1 MEFTEKNKLQSFPA
15 PSSDDSKKTL
25 ALDFTTVPNDPLGVS
40 IFTLKNGMKLFLSKN
55 DKEPRIFT
63 NIAVRAGSKHDPAE
77 TTGLAHYLEHM
88 MFKGTSR
95 IGALE
100 WEKESIFLEKISDL
114 YEAHRAE
121 TDPEKR
127 KAIYAEIDRVSGE
140 AAKLV
145 AANEYDKL
153 ASSLGAKA
161 TNAYTWVEQTVY
173 VNDIP
178 SNELERWMKL
188 ESERFKMVTLRLFH
202 TELETVYEEFN
213 ISQDRDFRKVSA
225 TINKALY
232 PSHPYGLQTTLG
244 KGEHLKNPSH
254 VKIQEF
260 FQTYYRPNNMALVL
274 AGDFA
279 PEEAVALAEKY
290 FGDYLPVEIPEF
302 KYPPQPKLEKKERR
316 EVFGQEAE
324 YVQLAWKF
332 GGAPSSDTDY
342 LALISRILNNGKAGL
357 IDLNIIQKQALLAA
371 SARATVM
378 EDFSTFQMYG
388 KPREGQTLEEVEHL
402 LLAELEKLK
411 AGDFEAWLLDAV
423 IKDFKLHEIRANEK
437 NHARVSQMTSA
448 FILGIDWADHVSRF
462 RRLGKLT
469 KSDLVDFANRHL
481 QENFVA
487 VYKRTGEDPNVMKVE
502 KPAITPVEVN
512 RMGQSDFTQAFFQTS
527 APRLAPKFVDFKKE
541 IKTAKLQNRTEFDYI
556 QNAANETFSL
566 SYILEMGRTSDR
578 VMALAMSYLE
588 YLGTDE
594 YSPEELKREFFR
606 LGVNFG
612 VSVSAERAY
621 VNLNGLD
628 ESLEQ
633 GVKLFE
639 HILASVVGDEEALKK
654 LVDDVLLK
662 RQNSKKDKRA
672 ILRTAMVSFAKHGPE
687 SPFTHKLSEAELR
700 ALTPGDLV
708 GKIKSLTDFEH
719 RIFYFGSRQMDEV
732 SQLLETHHRAPDDFR
747 PVVPPKEFPELATE
761 KDKVLFVDFPM
772 VQVEIMLV
780 SKGSPNFN
788 LEEYIM
794 GELYNTYFGAGL
806 SSIVFQE
813 IRESR
818 ALAYS
823 AFAFA
828 ASPIRKD
835 QAHFLR
841 AYVGTQ
847 PDKMEMA
854 LSAMREIIDEMPFSE
869 EQIEHAVT
877 SILKK
882 IETSRIV
889 RDNIYWSYRS
899 NKRRGFEHDLRQDI
913 YEKMKSV
920 TPADLVAFHQKYMK
934 GRSFTYL
941 ILGNRE
947 NIDFDLLNA
956 IGPVKEMTVDE
967 VFGV

>member
-1 MEFTEKNKLQSFPA
+1 MNISENTDHESNTSLEKKS
-15 PSSDDSKKTL
+15 SSDITFKM
-25 ALDFTTVPNDPLGVS
+25 VPNDPLRVQQFS
-40 IFTLKNGMKLFLSKN
+40 LKNGMKLFLSRN
-55 DKEPRIFT
+55 ETEPRIFT

-88 MFKGTSR
+88 MFKGTHQ
-95 IGALE
+95 IGALD
-100 WEKESIFLEKISDL
+100 WEKESEFLEKISDL

-127 KAIYAEIDRVSGE
+127 KEIYAQIDAVSGE

-260 FQTYYRPNNMALVL
+260 FKTYYRPNNMAIVL
-274 AGDFA
+274 AGDFE
-279 PEEAVALAEKY
+279 PKEAVALAEKY
-290 FGDYLPVEIPEF
+290 FGNYLPIDIPEF
-302 KYPPQPKLEKKERR
+302 KYPPQPKLEKVERR

-332 GGAPSSDTDY
+332 GGATTQDADY
-342 LALISRILNNGKAGL
+342 LTMISRILNNGRAGL
-357 IDLNIIQKQALLAA
+357 IDLNVVQKQALLAA
-371 SARATVM
+371 SARVTTM

-388 KPREGQTLEEVEHL
+388 KPREGQTLEEVESI
-402 LLAELEKLK
+402 LLAELENLK
-411 AGDFEAWLLDAV
+411 EGKFEDWLLEAV
-423 IKDFKLHEIRANEK
+423 IKDFKLNEIRANEK
-437 NHARVSQMTSA
+437 NNARVNQMTNA
-448 FILGIDWADHVSRF
+448 FILGIKWTDYIDRF
-462 RRLGKLT
+462 ERLEKLT
-469 KSDLVDFANRHL
+469 KVDIVRFANENL
-481 QENFVA
+481 NENFVA
-487 VYKRTGEDPNVMKVE
+487 VFKRTGEDPNVMKVD

-512 RMGQSDFTQAFFQTS
+512 RVGQSDFTKDFFQTL
-527 APRLAPKFVDFKKE
+527 APRLAPKFVDFEKE
-541 IKTAKLQNRTEFDYI
+541 IKTTRLKNGIELDYI
-556 QNAANETFSL
+556 HNANNPTFSL
-566 SYILEMGRTSDR
+566 NYIVEMGRTSDR
-578 VMALAMSYLE
+578 VMALAVSYLA
-588 YLGTDE
+588 YLGTDK

-606 LGVNFG
+606 LGVNFN
-612 VSVSAERAY
+612 VSVSSERAY
-621 VNLNGLD
+621 VTLSGLD
-628 ESLEQ
+628 ESLED
-633 GVKLFE
+633 GLKLFE
-639 HILASVVGDEEALKK
+639 HILANVVGSEEALKN

-662 RQNSKKDKRA
+662 RENSKKDKRT
-672 ILRTAMVSFAKHGPE
+672 ILRTAMYNYAKHGPE

-700 ALTPGDLV
+700 VLRPENLVEKLRTLTQ
-708 GKIKSLTDFEH
+708 FEH
-719 RIFYFGSRQMDEV
+719 RIFYFGSQKIEDV
-732 SQLLETHHRAPDDFR
+732 AALLEAHHR
-747 PVVPPKEFPELATE
+747 VPEKLKTLIPAKVFPELSTE
-761 KDKVLFVDFPM
+761 KDEVIFVDFPM

-780 SKGSPNFN
+780 SKGSPEFN

-794 GELYNTYFGAGL
+794 TELYNAYFGAGL

-828 ASPIRKD
+828 ATPSKKE

-847 PDKMEMA
+847 PDKMEEA
-854 LSAMREIIDEMPFSE
+854 LSAMREIIDNMPVSE
-869 EQIEHAVT
+869 EQIQHAVT
-877 SILKK
+877 AIQKK

-889 RDNIYWSYRS
+889 RDGVYWSFRG
-899 NKRRGFEHDLRQDI
+899 NKRKGFNHDLRRDI
-913 YEKMKSV
+913 YEKMKTVS
-920 TPADLVAFHQKYMK
+920 PDDLVAFHEKYIK
-934 GRSFTYL
+934 GRNYTYL

-947 NIDFDLLNA
+947 RINFDLLNA

-967 VFGV
+967 VFGY